1 MRASNL
7 WLAVCRWV
15 RQDPVARAWYDKKI
29 ARIAGKK
36 SKAIVALM
44 RKLAGAL
51 YHIGR
56 GDPYD
61 ASKLFAV
68 KNLEVATT

>member
-1 MRASNL
+1 MR
-7 WLAVCRWV
+7 
-15 RQDPVARAWYDKKI
+15 
-29 ARIAGKK
+29 
-36 SKAIVALM
+36 SKALVALM

-61 ASKLFAV
+61 ATKLFAL
-68 KNLEVATT
+68 KPLGLEMV